1 MIALKIYEKEP
12 EITLSGKSGSI
23 DVLDRSNTF
32 ISYKP
37 VLKNYSGRIDAVNVV
52 GSSQFDAYYDEMTG
66 RAVVFARDNA
76 RFAKDTYQVKLRFHV
91 HNGYMDKYITAKPV
105 QIRVMQGKPT
115 VKMEVE
121 GGNWTTYDRVGLYET
136 LKEDYVVFGAPAR
149 ISLQAT
155 LKNQAVE
162 IESVELLNFREDFW
176 LIEEK
181 QEDGTVNHHRIE
193 LWRTGYVQAVKKG
206 TYTLKFRVRFRDR
219 IGTSKDTI
227 VKCKVV
233 IK

>member
-1 MIALKIYEKEP
+1 M
-12 EITLSGKSGSI
+12 
-23 DVLDRSNTF
+23 LDRSNTF